1 MPVSSRNLRFFEVG
15 RVFVRFDHVPSR
27 IIHANHGAMRTAGAR
42 AIPATKYPCPVAS
55 KDRGAG
61 FYHPPNSFEHRL
73 LCKAQNVSLR
83 GRHKNLMPKMLWRV
97 VSPQKSVHVLMGG
110 PPMGKNRPT
119 KSSLFPPPGATKTA
133 SLPPLFLP
141 FLAPVPS
148 ILFSLPR

>member
-1 MPVSSRNLRFFEVG
+1 MPVSSRNLRFFEVA

-83 GRHKNLMPKMLWRV
+83 GRHKNLMPKMLWRLLTPTNGV
-97 VSPQKSVHVLMGG
+97 QLLWGGRTRDKTHPPQ
-110 PPMGKNRPT
+110 RT
-119 KSSLFPPPGATKTA
+119 LFPPRDNP
-133 SLPPLFLP
+133 
-141 FLAPVPS
+141 
-148 ILFSLPR
+148 